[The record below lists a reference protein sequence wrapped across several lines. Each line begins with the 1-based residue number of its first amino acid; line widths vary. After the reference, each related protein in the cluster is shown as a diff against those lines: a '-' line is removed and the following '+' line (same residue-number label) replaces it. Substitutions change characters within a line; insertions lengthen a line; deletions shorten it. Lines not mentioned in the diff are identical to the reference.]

1 MGDRVN
7 DGFWSEVVAA
17 VLVVLLLAIW
27 LLSLP
32 HGM

>member
-1 MGDRVN
+1 MSDE
-7 DGFWSEVVAA
+7 FWSQVAAA

-32 HGM
+32 HGL